1 VAHPSF
7 EESCGVCR
15 RLAAPESAP
24 LFETELWQV
33 HPIEAPAGVPGWMVL
48 YAKRH
53 VAGAPQFSDA
63 EARSLGPTLQ
73 HLTSRLLEVTGALR
87 VYLAAMGES
96 SPHFH
101 MHLVPR
107 YADMPKGAKGWGVF
121 DLQRA
126 AAAGEITT
134 DPKEVAALAQRYR
147 ERLQGDPA
155 SP

>member
-1 VAHPSF
+1 MAHPSF
-7 EESCGVCR
+7 AENCGVCR

-24 LFETELWQV
+24 LFENELWQV

-53 VAGAPQFSDA
+53 VPGAPQLSDA
-63 EARSLGPTLQ
+63 EAHSLGPTLR
-73 HLTSRLLEVTGALR
+73 HLTARLLDVTGALR
-87 VYLAAMGES
+87 IYLAAMGES

-107 YADMPKGAKGWGVF
+107 YAEMPKAAKGWSVF

-126 AAAGEITT
+126 AAAGEISS
-134 DPKEVAALAQRYR
+134 DPAEVERLAQEYKK
-147 ERLQGDPA
+147 RLQSDP
-155 SP
+155 PR

>member
-1 VAHPSF
+1 VVHPSF
-7 EESCGVCR
+7 QESCGVCR

-24 LFETELWQV
+24 LFENELWQL

-53 VAGAPQFSDA
+53 IPGAPQLSDG
-63 EARSLGPTLQ
+63 EAHSLGPTLR
-73 HLTSRLLEVTGALR
+73 HLTARLLEVTGALR
-87 VYLAAMGES
+87 IYLAAMGES

-107 YADMPKGAKGWGVF
+107 YAEMPKAAKGWSVF

-126 AAAGEITT
+126 AATGEITT
-134 DPKEVAALAQRYR
+134 DLAEVERLTHAYR
-147 ERLQGDPA
+147 ERLHDDP
-155 SP
+155 PR